1 MRKELHEK
9 EAEFRRFRCAS
20 PVPPLEGDGALTGA
34 ALGHLQ
40 RPAELPMMP
49 LNTLKPPEKPEG
61 SVPCSSPEVG
71 TPLYCLLLGL
81 LWSFELIKAR
91 MN

>member
-9 EAEFRRFRCAS
+9 EAEFRSFRGAS
-20 PVPPLEGDGALTGA
+20 PVPPLEGDDALTGA

-40 RPAELPMMP
+40 RPAQLPMMP
-49 LNTLKPPEKPEG
+49 LNTRKLPEKPEG
-61 SVPCSSPEVG
+61 SVLCSSPEAG
-71 TPLYCLLLGL
+71 TSLLCL

-91 MN
+91 MIFPG